1 MTPPLPFR
9 ANARL
14 LDFMRQAGEPG
25 LINLAA
31 GVPGLDALPA
41 DRLRECI
48 ERALREEGAALFA
61 YHHPAGD
68 PALRDR
74 LAERLRL
81 RGAAVAG
88 GQLITTTGCTQ
99 ALQVMLAV
107 LLQPGDIV
115 AVEAPAYYGMLE
127 LLSQAGARVLPIPV
141 RGDDGLDVEAAAD
154 ALTRWRPRCLVVCS
168 SLSNPSGATVPE
180 SNRERLVELCREL
193 GVRIIEDD
201 IYAEL
206 VDAGAPKPMLAYDD
220 GSTVAYVSS
229 FSKTVSPGLRVGVCV
244 PGTLLEEFAARKC
257 QQDLHSSVLSEVAL
271 REFLEHGALDSHLE
285 NLRQRNRRRRTLA
298 LAAIERSFPLGTLMT
313 HPRGGYMLWAQLP
326 RRLDLAEVRKRARVQ
341 GIVFAAGP
349 AFFAGEPEQSYLRL
363 NCAKATEED
372 LTSGL
377 ETLGQ
382 ILSQT

>member
-14 LDFMRQAGEPG
+14 LDFMRQADEPG

-41 DRLRECI
+41 ESLREGI

-68 PALRDR
+68 HALRDR
-74 LAERLRL
+74 LAERLRS
-81 RGAAVAG
+81 RGAAVVG
-88 GQLITTTGCTQ
+88 GHLLTTTGCTQ

-115 AVEAPAYYGMLE
+115 AVETPAYYGMLE
-127 LLSQAGARVLPIPV
+127 LLSQAGSRVLPIPL
-141 RGDDGLDVEAAAD
+141 RGGDGLDVETATD
-154 ALTRWRPRCLVVCS
+154 ALTRWRPRCLIVCS
-168 SLSNPSGATVPE
+168 SLSNPSGATLPE
-180 SNRERLVELCREL
+180 TNRERLVELCRKL
-193 GVRIIEDD
+193 RVRIIEDD

-206 VDAGAPKPMLAYDD
+206 IDEGAPKPMLAYDD
-220 GSTVAYVSS
+220 GSTVSYVSS
-229 FSKTVSPGLRVGVCV
+229 FSKTVSPGLRVGVCA

-271 REFLEHGALDSHLE
+271 RAFLERGALDSHLE
-285 NLRQRNRRRRTLA
+285 GLRQRNRRRRTLA
-298 LAAIERSFPLGTLMT
+298 LEAIAQSFPPGTLVT
-313 HPRGGYMLWAQLP
+313 HPRGGYMLWAELP
-326 RRLDLAEVRKRARVQ
+326 RRVDLPDVRKLARAQ

-349 AFFAGEPEQSYLRL
+349 AFFAHEPEKSYLRL

-372 LTSGL
+372 LAKGL
-377 ETLGQ
+377 QTLGQ
-382 ILSQT
+382 ILRQT